1 MISVLIADDHAV
13 LRQGLRLIL
22 REDPDLQVV
31 GEAASGEEAVTKALA
46 LAPDV
51 VLMDIGLPDI
61 SGIEAIRR
69 IRAARPGTRILVL
82 TISDRDR
89 DLLGAI
95 QAARPGTRILVL
107 TISDRDRDLLGAIQA
122 GARGYLLKSA
132 EAEEVLHA
140 IRRVATGEAVL
151 PPNMTTRLLDAL
163 AEPKPMPEI
172 LTDRELEVLRHIARG
187 LANKEIAAALNI
199 SQNTVKTHV
208 RQILAKL
215 NVRSRAEAAAYAVRA
230 GLIAED

>member
-69 IRAARPGTRILVL
+69 IR
-82 TISDRDR
+82 
-89 DLLGAI
+89 
-95 QAARPGTRILVL
+95 AARPGTRILVL